1 MNKELKNEGMK
12 ELKNE
17 GQKQEIPEAQERLLD
32 IFAAI
37 ENWTRRGENHAFV
50 FLCDGDQYLLF
61 ANQHDKVACNLPSA
75 LLHNPQIAA
84 CFSLLAGGAE
94 VLFDSM
100 SEDEPTWKEE
110 YDKIGS
116 YRDMPEHVF
125 YGGCFKDEEEQ
136 PKE

>member
-1 MNKELKNEGMK
+1 MEKDNELKNAGVS
-12 ELKNE
+12 ELE
-17 GQKQEIPEAQERLLD
+17 KQEIPEAQERLLD

-37 ENWTRRGENHAFV
+37 ENWTRRGENQAFV
-50 FLCDGDQYLLF
+50 FLCDGNQYLLF
-61 ANQHDKVACNLPSA
+61 ANQHDKVACNMPSA
-75 LLHNPQIAA
+75 LMHNPQMAA

-110 YDKIGS
+110 YDKIDS
-116 YRDMPEHVF
+116 YWDMPEKVF

-136 PKE
+136 PKEQ